1 MVIIALFSELTKTLT
16 FINRSNYNVEM
27 RASQIF
33 YNKTNIDCLKMGTR
47 GADVLARDIMFSQL
61 PKGVYRG

>member
-1 MVIIALFSELTKTLT
+1 MIIIALFSELTKKFT
-16 FINRSNYNVEM
+16 FINRSDYDVEM

-33 YNKTNIDCLKMGTR
+33 YNKTNIDCLKIGIR